1 MINLHSPNPLQEKI
15 NLLKQEIAK
24 VIVGQEELVERLIL
38 ALMCQSHVLIEGIP
52 GLAKTLTV
60 NTLAQALGLSFS
72 RVQFTPDLLPGD
84 LTGTMMYQPQTGEFI
99 AQKGPI
105 FANIVLADEI
115 NRSPAKVQSALLEAM
130 QEKQVSLGNSINRLP
145 RPFLVLAT
153 QNPVEQ
159 EGTYPL
165 PEAQVDRFMFKLKVD
180 YPTFT
185 DELEVMR
192 RMSKGEQSAVLN
204 PVLTAEEI
212 EALTLAIQTVY
223 IAPNLE
229 EYILHLISAT
239 RDPKRYQLELAEF
252 IRFGASPRASIN
264 LAMAARAKALLQGRQ
279 HVLPE
284 DIRSLAPDVLRHR
297 VALSYKAEARNM
309 NSEQIIEQILAQVS
323 IPESARYS

>member
-1 MINLHSPNPLQEKI
+1 MTDLRDKI
-15 NLLKQEIAK
+15 AQLKQEIAK

-84 LTGTMMYQPQTGEFI
+84 LTGTMLYQPQTGEFI
-99 AQKGPI
+99 SQKGPI

-130 QEKQVSLGNSINRLP
+130 QEKQVSLGGEINLLP

-165 PEAQVDRFMFKLKVD
+165 PEAQVDRFMFKLKVE
-180 YPTFT
+180 YPEFN

-192 RMSKGEQSAVLN
+192 RMSRAQQPAQINS
-204 PVLTAEEI
+204 VLTEADI
-212 EALTLAIQTVY
+212 QALTQAIRDVY

-239 RDPKRYQLELAEF
+239 RAPQQYDLDITDL
-252 IRFGASPRASIN
+252 IRFGASPRATIN
-264 LAMAARAKALLQGRQ
+264 LAMAARAKAVLQGRD

-297 VALSYKAEARNM
+297 VALSYKAEARQM
-309 NSEQIIEQILAQVS
+309 NSEQIIEMILTQVS
-323 IPESARYS
+323 IPSEAA

>member
-1 MINLHSPNPLQEKI
+1 MTHQSQPDIVEKI
-15 NLLKQEIAK
+15 TQLKQEIAK

-72 RVQFTPDLLPGD
+72 RIQFTPDLLPGD

-99 AQKGPI
+99 SQKGPI

-130 QEKQVSLGNSINRLP
+130 QEKQVSLGNTINPLP
-145 RPFLVLAT
+145 KPFLVLAT

-165 PEAQVDRFMFKLKVD
+165 PEAQVDRFMFKLKVE
-180 YPTFT
+180 YPAFA

-192 RMSKGEQSAVLN
+192 RMSKGEKPEQVGAILDES
-204 PVLTAEEI
+204 EI
-212 EALTLAIQTVY
+212 QALTQSIREVY

-239 RDPKRYQLELAEF
+239 RSPEQYQLDLADL
-252 IRFGASPRASIN
+252 IRFGASPRATIN
-264 LAMAARAKALLQGRQ
+264 LAMAARAKAVLQGRQ

-297 VALSYKAEARNM
+297 IALSYKAEARNI
-309 NSEQIIEQILAQVS
+309 NSEQIIEQILTQVS
-323 IPESARYS
+323 IPETAA

>member
-1 MINLHSPNPLQEKI
+1 MNLHSPNPLQEKI

-180 YPTFT
+180 YPTFA

-192 RMSKGEQSAVLN
+192 RMSKGEQSAVVN
-204 PVLTAEEI
+204 PVLTAQEI